1 MQGLGAATQVSRVE
15 KQRACLETKT
25 VVNEM
30 VRVRVRVR
38 VSRIE
43 MLNRESDHDD
53 AERHH

>member
-1 MQGLGAATQVSRVE
+1 MRRIGKVRIRVG
-15 KQRACLETKT
+15 
-25 VVNEM
+25 

>member
-1 MQGLGAATQVSRVE
+1 MSWR
-15 KQRACLETKT
+15 
-25 VVNEM
+25 
-30 VRVRVRVR
+30 VRVRVRATVRVRARVAAR